1 MQRAGVLPGTYS
13 LVWRLRLERP
23 SIRSDTVI
31 RASCSATRPF
41 PNTLPP
47 ATPAAPTPATQPAP
61 AAAPLPPPE
70 LCAWTCGQR
79 DWRTLA
85 TQERE
90 RWFDLPTGAF
100 TVPPATFADID
111 VSFVNHSPDWKT
123 GVSWDWVKLVR
134 DGEAGV
140 RPAAAAA
147 GAPVAGAAGASC
159 TTM

>member
-1 MQRAGVLPGTYS
+1 MSWV
-13 LVWRLRLERP
+13 RLEQP

-31 RASCSATRPF
+31 SASCSATRPF
-41 PNTLPP
+41 PNTRPP
-47 ATPAAPTPATQPAP
+47 ATPATPTPTDQPVP
-61 AAAPLPPPE
+61 AGPQPTPE

-85 TQERE
+85 AQERE
-90 RWFDLPTGAF
+90 GWFDLPTGTF

-111 VSFVNHSPDWKT
+111 ASFVNHSTDWKS

-134 DGEAGV
+134 SGEARV
-140 RPAAAAA
+140 LPAAAAA
-147 GAPVAGAAGASC
+147 PVASAAGGSC